1 MNTSPE
7 HSGKGLTMERFSDK
21 VVLVTGATGGIGSEI
36 CRRLAAEGA
45 VVVVADLP
53 GTDLNAA
60 ASHLPAGPHLTVEL
74 NVSVEDHWTAALE
87 RVTDAHGRLDALIN
101 NAAIGSIKTVEDETP
116 EHWQRVIDVVQT
128 GVWLGMKHAGMM
140 IERTGGG
147 AIVNVCSILGS
158 VGGFGN
164 SFAYHAAKGAV
175 RTMTKNAAIHWA
187 TRGVRVNSLHPGF
200 IETPQLLER
209 YEGSERHRGMLEN
222 TPMGRLGTPAE
233 IAGCVAFLASADAGF
248 MTGTEVYADGGW
260 TAR

>member
-87 RVTDAHGRLDALIN
+87 RVTDAHGRLDA
-101 NAAIGSIKTVEDETP
+101 VVH
-116 EHWQRVIDVVQT
+116 EH
-128 GVWLGMKHAGMM
+128 
-140 IERTGGG
+140 
-147 AIVNVCSILGS
+147 
-158 VGGFGN
+158 
-164 SFAYHAAKGAV
+164 HAALAIDQGRVAGQRAGEPVRRPIKLAV
-175 RTMTKNAAIHWA
+175 TDLALA
-187 TRGVRVNSLHPGF
+187 T
-200 IETPQLLER
+200 
-209 YEGSERHRGMLEN
+209 
-222 TPMGRLGTPAE
+222 
-233 IAGCVAFLASADAGF
+233 D
-248 MTGTEVYADGGW
+248 DGGL
-260 TAR
+260 ARMTTRRIG

>member
-1 MNTSPE
+1 MERYTPGTGKAE
-7 HSGKGLTMERFSDK
+7 HMERFQDH
-21 VVLVTGATGGIGSEI
+21 VILVTGATGGIGTEI
-36 CRRLAAEGA
+36 CGRLAAEGA

-53 GTDLNAA
+53 GTPLDEV
-60 ASHLPAGPHLTVEL
+60 ASSLPAGPHLTVEL
-74 NVSVEDHWTAALE
+74 DVASEDQWSAAVDRIME
-87 RVTDAHGRLDALIN
+87 THGRLDTLVN
-101 NAAIGSIKTVEDETP
+101 NAGIGSLKTLEDESP
-116 EHWQRVIDVVQT
+116 EHWQRVIDVDQT
-128 GVWLGMKHAGMM
+128 GVWLGMKHAGAA

-175 RTMTKNAAIHWA
+175 RTMSKNAAMHWA

-209 YEGSERHRGMLEN
+209 YEGSERHRGMLAG

-233 IAGCVAFLASADAGF
+233 IAGCVAFLASDDAGF
-248 MTGTEVYADGGW
+248 MTGAELYADGGW